1 MLTLLSEE
9 PLKSEFMAAL
19 NTIVHNSSNQS
30 IVAQALALF
39 GHLGGKTRSSMRPHI
54 DLPCIESDPSG
65 YMVSLHCPNQEEY
78 PICCDRFLEEAVGL
92 IYRNLIVEPIEG
104 TEIKLGSTLHCNP
117 KSIVMIRSQRA
128 FYKKISLRII
138 ESCLIACCNTSDFV
152 SNLDLN
158 SLNCLLETKEYDVSQ
173 LFPKQDNQDRVICL
187 LLYGLLLA
195 CCDVEVGEVAKE
207 MARRVISFMVSLFI
221 NYTYKVDDSSHSFS
235 FKSISEFQSSSFQ
248 STYGVCPCKCPLHV
262 VIPQH
267 TLSPRLLF
275 AVLAALLDCEIP
287 TVSSKIIEISQIVL
301 SVIEE
306 YTEQN
311 PEDYCL
317 MVPLIEMFM
326 AVLLK
331 HGLDGGW
338 RCKENICDLFLF
350 WCERLPDFLVSRISS
365 QLIRYVFSF
374 VAVSLLLCYHSR
386 RFLLS
391 LLFMLSKQLGV
402 CFVSCL

>member
-1 MLTLLSEE
+1 MLLLLSEE

-30 IVAQALALF
+30 IVAQALSLY
-39 GHLGGKTRSSMRPHI
+39 GHLGGKTRSVMRPHI
-54 DLPCIESDPSG
+54 DLPCIESEHSG
-65 YMVSLHCPNQEEY
+65 YMISLHLPTHEEY

-92 IYRNLIVEPIEG
+92 LYRNLIVEPIEG
-104 TEIKLGSTLHCNP
+104 TEIKLGSTLRCNP
-117 KSIVMIRSQRA
+117 KSIRMIRSQRTY
-128 FYKKISLRII
+128 YKKLSLHII

-158 SLNCLLETKEYDVSQ
+158 SLECLLEMKKYDMDQ
-173 LFPKQDNQDRVICL
+173 LFSEQDNQDRVICL

-195 CCDVEVGEVAKE
+195 CCDVEVGDMAKE
-207 MARRVISFMVSLFI
+207 IARRLISFMVSLFI
-221 NYTYKVDDSSHSFS
+221 NYTYKTDNSSDDLLFKSFS
-235 FKSISEFQSSSFQ
+235 EYQSSSFK

-275 AVLAALLDCEIP
+275 TVLAALLDCEIP
-287 TVSSKIIEISQIVL
+287 TVSSKIIEISQVVI

-311 PEDYCL
+311 PENDCL
-317 MVPLIEMFM
+317 MLPLIEMFM

-338 RCKENICDLFLF
+338 RCKENFCDLFLF
-350 WCERLPDFLVSRISS
+350 WCERLPDFLVYRISP

-374 VAVSLLLCYHSR
+374 VTVSL
-386 RFLLS
+386 FL
-391 LLFMLSKQLGV
+391 
-402 CFVSCL
+402 